1 MLELDISKPY
11 IFSKV
16 KSDKRRMV
24 QIMLNFLSNSLN
36 LKFTNDGGFVKIQLK
51 VLQE

>member
-24 QIMLNFLSNSLN
+24 QIMLNFLSNSL
-36 LKFTNDGGFVKIQLK
+36 KFTNDGGFVKIQLK